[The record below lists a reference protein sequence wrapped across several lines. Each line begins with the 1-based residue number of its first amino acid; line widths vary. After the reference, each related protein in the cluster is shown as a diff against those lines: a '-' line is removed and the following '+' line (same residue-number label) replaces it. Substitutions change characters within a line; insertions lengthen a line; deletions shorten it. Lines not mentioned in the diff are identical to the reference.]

1 MRARH
6 GLIGALLLL
15 SLAGCGGD
23 GDSAGSA
30 EEPTT
35 ASRTTSAPSPSEEPA
50 PEALAAEAATT
61 AVVGMLDV
69 TDAAKGDPA
78 ARDWEPE
85 VRRFAADP
93 AALLAVT
100 AVRDYAT
107 LGLRQEGETVV
118 DLEVTTVDLSAAD
131 GATVRITG
139 CYDSQ
144 STRVVRQET
153 GEVIPPGTS
162 PRFVWDITVVH
173 YDSEPGSPWLVTQ
186 LNPLTDQPC

>member
-1 MRARH
+1 MRAHRR
-6 GLIGALLLL
+6 LVGALVVLG
-15 SLAGCGGD
+15 LAGCGGEVD
-23 GDSAGSA
+23 TAGTPQ
-30 EEPTT
+30 EPTT
-35 ASRTTSAPSPSEEPA
+35 SSLATSSSTPADEPTSEE
-50 PEALAAEAATT
+50 LAAEAATT

-85 VRRFAADP
+85 VRRFAGDP

-118 DLEVTTVDLSAAD
+118 ALAVTSVDLAASD
-131 GATVRITG
+131 GATVRFTG

-144 STRVVRQET
+144 STRLIRQET
-153 GEVIPPGTS
+153 GEVIPPGTP
-162 PRFVWDITVVH
+162 PRYVWDVTVVR
-173 YDSEPGSPWLVTQ
+173 YDAEPGAPWLVTQ
-186 LNPLTDQPC
+186 LTPLTDQPC